1 MESETKKVAVRRR
14 RRSLA
19 ILELVLFNFGL
30 SLNGE
35 GAAHAACVTVASGS
49 VSLYSDANKADVFEL
64 AAGGIFLTQ
73 DAAVTVVG
81 KAADTVVVVHG
92 AAAAE

>member
-1 MESETKKVAVRRR
+1 
-14 RRSLA
+14 
-19 ILELVLFNFGL
+19 
-30 SLNGE
+30 
-35 GAAHAACVTVASGS
+35 